1 LAAEAPCVPFDA
13 GWVIPPCATAPAAR
27 RLFGVGGQGKRGD
40 RQDERT
46 LGYKTGS
53 GKTELEGDAQRLK
66 GETQQAVGKARRRAK
81 KATR

>member
-1 LAAEAPCVPFDA
+1 
-13 GWVIPPCATAPAAR
+13 
-27 RLFGVGGQGKRGD
+27 VGGQGKRGD

-46 LGYKTGS
+46 VGYKTGS